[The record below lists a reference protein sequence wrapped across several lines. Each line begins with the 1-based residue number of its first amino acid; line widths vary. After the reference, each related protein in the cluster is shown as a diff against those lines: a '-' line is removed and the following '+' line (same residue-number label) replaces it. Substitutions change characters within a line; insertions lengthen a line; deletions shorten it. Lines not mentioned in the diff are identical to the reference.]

1 MTVKQVIEDS
11 ALLCSLD
18 REGAKA
24 LLYAALNRALDEVGR
39 AFPKAVEERI
49 DHALPIPVYAS
60 SESVTV
66 RGSSPLRIVCD
77 GVASFCLQ
85 AYGAGRVKVT
95 VDSVA
100 AGEYQ
105 VTPDAPLTLAE
116 RVDSL
121 SKSGKG
127 GRVMLLFYGETAL
140 HLASVALYAC
150 GYTDPIPYREYYHY
164 ASADFSKRFLAFT
177 GRVTKDGR
185 AYENARF
192 DDDGVAL
199 PFRASGRY
207 FVAYYALPTLVS
219 EDDAEA
225 DLDVRA
231 DAAVLV
237 PLLTAYYAALEDE
250 NPAADA
256 FLARYEA
263 IRATLGRAEGETVGD
278 VYGW

>member
-18 REGAKA
+18 REEAKV

-60 SESVTV
+60 CESVTV
-66 RGSSPLRIVCD
+66 RGSAPLRIVCD

-85 AYGAGRVKVT
+85 AYGVGRVSVT
-95 VDSVA
+95 VDGVA

-116 RVDSL
+116 RVDEL

-127 GRVMLLFYGETAL
+127 GRVILLLSTETAL
-140 HLASVALYAC
+140 HLASVALYAY
-150 GYTDPIPYREYYHY
+150 GYTEPIPYREYYHY

-192 DDDGVAL
+192 DDDGIAL
-199 PFRASGRY
+199 PFGEAGRY
-207 FVAYYALPTLVS
+207 FVAYYALPTLADP
-219 EDDAEA
+219 EREEA
-225 DLDVRA
+225 TLDVRA

-263 IRATLGRAEGETVGD
+263 IKASLGKSDGETVGD